1 MARLSIALPAL
12 AGLALSV
19 SSMALAQ
26 DAASGGSW
34 AGAYGGVHVGYG
46 FASDDNI
53 NTSGQAAGNIANV
66 ASGARP
72 RSVSVDADGFVGG
85 VALGYNMQSGN
96 LVFGVETDI
105 DLTDIEDSTTVR
117 TVNPA
122 VTPPPALINRFSQQ
136 LDYLGTLRL
145 RLGTTVNGGN
155 TLVYATGGMAYGGID
170 NSVTMSIPNGTAA
183 QFSGSNDETETGYV
197 LGGGVEHAIDANLRM
212 TASYM
217 YYDLGSSTT
226 NVAVIPTAVPLG
238 GGTGYNSK
246 FDTSGH
252 LLRAGLGYKF

>member
-1 MARLSIALPAL
+1 MTRISFVLPAM

-19 SSMALAQ
+19 STAALA
-26 DAASGGSW
+26 AEGGNW
-34 AGAYGGVHVGYG
+34 AGAYGGLHIGYG

-53 NTSGQAAGNIANV
+53 KTTGQAAGNIANV

-72 RSVSVDADGFVGG
+72 GSVSVDADGFTGG

-96 LVFGVETDI
+96 LVYGIETDI

-122 VTPPPALINRFSQQ
+122 VTPPPALVNSFSQQ
-136 LDYLGTLRL
+136 LDYLGTVRL
-145 RLGTTVNGGN
+145 RLGTTINNGN
-155 TLVYATGGMAYGGID
+155 TLVYATGGLAYGGID

-183 QFSGSNDETETGYV
+183 QFRGSNDSTETGYV
-197 LGGGVEHAIDANLRM
+197 LGAGVEHALDAKLRM

-217 YYDLGSSTT
+217 YYDLGSNTA
-226 NVAVIPTAVPLG
+226 NVAVVPTAVPLG
-238 GGTGYNSK
+238 GGTGYNSE

-252 LLRAGLGYKF
+252 LLRVGVGYKF